1 MEQMKQQDLAKDVYQ
16 ILKAV
21 YEQSPWTYDQ
31 IFADME
37 RIDTDYFFVYD
48 QKTVVGFI
56 ALQQLIGER
65 EITNLAVN
73 PSYQRKGLGKM
84 LLSYLDGIEE
94 PIFLEVRASNSRA
107 IMLYEQKGFKSVGK
121 RKDYYRHPVEDAL
134 LMKRDGEIILK
145 NDR

>member
-21 YEQSPWTYDQ
+21 YGKSPWTYDQ
-31 IFADME
+31 IFTDME
-37 RIDTDYFFVYD
+37 RMDTDYFFAYD

-56 ALQQLIGER
+56 AVQQLIGER

-73 PSYQRKGLGKM
+73 PRYQRKGLGKM

-107 IMLYEQKGFKSVGK
+107 IMLYEQKGFKTVGK